1 MLAAMPST
9 AVWVDMTGSSPA
21 AVRELA
27 TAARAHG
34 VGVLDAPV
42 GGGVLAARAG
52 TLQVFVGCD
61 AAVLDR
67 CRPVPEALA
76 DPQRIIRVGG
86 NGAGYTV
93 KLLVICC
100 GSARP

>member
-1 MLAAMPST
+1 MAS
-9 AVWVDMTGSSPA
+9 SSPSA
-21 AVRELA
+21 GRELA
-27 TAARAHG
+27 TAAQARR

-42 GGGVLAARAG
+42 GGGVPAARAG
-52 TLQVFVGCD
+52 TLQIFVGGH

-93 KLLVICC
+93 KLLVNLKLRRRV
-100 GSARP
+100 A